1 VKKRTKL
8 LAGAL
13 GVACSALA
21 TVPISPVVASSHRE
35 APMILRDPTADN
47 TDVYMFRDATD
58 PTMVN
63 IIANY
68 VPFQGPQ
75 GGPNFYPFGDDV
87 AYEIHVDN
95 DGDAVGDITFQF
107 RFRTTVANPNT
118 FLYNV
123 GPITTAGDLPHN
135 ATQVYS
141 VQRIDDAGA
150 TMLTTDA
157 QTPPANIGPRSTPS
171 YGGYLSDPDVVRS
184 LAGGGRVFAGQR
196 DDPFFVD
203 LGSVFDLLALRPIQ
217 NLHLIPTT
225 AGAGVDGVG
234 GLNVSTIAI
243 QVPIASLTSDGQVP
257 APSETNDPTSVIG
270 VYASASRQRVQVLS
284 IVGGAPPNAGRWIQV
299 SRLGLPLVNEVLI
312 PLGQKDAWNAADPA
326 GDVAAFGAA
335 ILDPEPT
342 RLLPVLY
349 PGVFNATNTPDG
361 GLANRPDIVALLTGG
376 LIGLSGSSLLP
387 PADLLRINL
396 ASPAGATFPN
406 GRQLADDVT
415 DIELQVLAGALL
427 APAGSITGGGG
438 PGFDNTGVPY
448 AALADGVGYNDDGAV
463 PLSVFPYVATPFS
476 GYDAQFYP

>member
-1 VKKRTKL
+1 VKRTKL

-13 GVACSALA
+13 GIACTALA
-21 TVPISPVVASSHRE
+21 ATPISTATASSHRE
-35 APMILRDPTADN
+35 APMILRDPSADN

-68 VPFQGPQ
+68 VPFQAPQ

-87 AYEIHVDN
+87 EYEIHIDN
-95 DGDAVGDITFQF
+95 DGDVVSDVTFQF
-107 RFRTTVANPNT
+107 RFRTTVADPNT
-118 FLYNV
+118 FLYNN
-123 GPITTAGDLPHN
+123 GPIATAGEPPQN
-135 ATQVYS
+135 VSQVYS

-157 QTPPANIGPRSTPS
+157 QTPPVNIGPRSTAN
-171 YGGYLSDPDVVRS
+171 YEDLLDDPDVVRA
-184 LAGGGRVFAGQR
+184 LPGGGQVFAGQR
-196 DDPFFVD
+196 EDPFYVD

-217 NLHLIPTT
+217 NLHLLPTAPT
-225 AGAGVDGVG
+225 AGVDGVG
-234 GLNVSTIAI
+234 GLNVNTIAI
-243 QVPIASLTSDGQVP
+243 QVPIASLTSDGQLPGAGEV
-257 APSETNDPTSVIG
+257 NDPTSVIG

-284 IVGGAPPNAGRWIQV
+284 IVGGAPRNAGRWIQV

-361 GLANRPDIVALLTGG
+361 GLANRPDLVALLSGG
-376 LIGLSGSSLLP
+376 LIGLSGPNLLP

-396 ASPAGATFPN
+396 SAAPGAAFPN
-406 GRQLADDVT
+406 GRQLADDVV
-415 DIELQVLAGALL
+415 DVELQVLAGAFL
-427 APAGSITGGGG
+427 APQGPVAGGGG

-448 AALADGVGYNDDGAV
+448 AALSDGVAYLDDGGV
-463 PLSVFPYVATPFS
+463 ELSEFPYVGTPFS